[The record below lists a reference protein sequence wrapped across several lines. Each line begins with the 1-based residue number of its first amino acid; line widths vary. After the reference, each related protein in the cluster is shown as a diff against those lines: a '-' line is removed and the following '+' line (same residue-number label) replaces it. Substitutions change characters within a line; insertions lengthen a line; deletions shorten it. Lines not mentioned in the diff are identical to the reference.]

1 MLGEGGEEDLPFED
15 GAHIM
20 FVNGAFRGEDT
31 PLGRLMHDLNCPDPD
46 RMHYEPLA
54 RVTRFHKTQ
63 DEGVRKMSEV
73 FEAFRQEVE
82 KEISARYLAEGEE
95 RGIAIGREQGREQ
108 GWEEGMEQ
116 GRRAFARRLLADGFS
131 CEKVADYASLS
142 LDAVRAL
149 AEEMKG

>member
-1 MLGEGGEEDLPFED
+1 M
-15 GAHIM
+15 
-20 FVNGAFRGEDT
+20 NGAFRGEDT

-95 RGIAIGREQGREQ
+95 RGIAIGREQGR
-108 GWEEGMEQ
+108 
-116 GRRAFARRLLADGFS
+116 RAFARRLLADGFS